1 MKLMKISFRIEH
13 HIKISILFC
22 FALFTIG
29 NSQSELKIGEWAT
42 HLPFNSAKL
51 TAVGNS
57 YAYFATENA
66 ILKVA
71 KSDYSAQKLTR
82 TSGLSD
88 SKIQTIYFHPA
99 TSSLIIAY
107 NSSLIDIVSP
117 SGVKSIADIVNFN
130 NIPISKTIQSI
141 SYADDTHVYINAD
154 YGYSLLNL
162 NTNSFEYSLFSKNL
176 KYYNIDSDA
185 NFLYA
190 ATSGGVYRFQK
201 NTNKIPQDFSAWEL
215 LGSNFG
221 LPVREFKNIV
231 NHYNHIYAASNDA
244 LFKLNDQGTFE
255 NLYSDSKYKIQ
266 YISAEK
272 QNMYVGLT
280 CFNNCNNKILKWE
293 EDDIYTTIE
302 NDCTQ
307 KNMHVTEDSEG
318 NLWLADERWGFR
330 IIKPNS
336 TTCDIIYSNGPLST
350 NFFEILP
357 TKAGVYVTAGGY
369 GGSYIPYYRADGV
382 FKYYERNWSFI
393 NALSEPIFETEKL
406 HDMLRLVEHPDGNLL
421 YLSSYGRGLL
431 EYNYEQKTYKHFD
444 ERNSKLGISVGDPT
458 RVRVSGLDFNKSDKV
473 LWATVFLAKEPIV
486 SYDGNTWRS
495 FSLPGAGTELIDI
508 KVDQNGYK
516 WIIPRGSTGV
526 WVWDEKDP
534 QNPNDDRSILL
545 NSSNT
550 VMPSSKVNCV
560 QVDLEGDVWVGTL
573 NGPIVFECGGDQLFS
588 GQCKGS
594 QRKVDQ
600 NGIIDLLLKT
610 EEVISIAVDGGNR
623 KWFGTRNG
631 LYVMN
636 AGGDVQVHLFT
647 TKNSP
652 LMSDVIL
659 DIAIDPTNG
668 DAWIGTEQGLQVYRS
683 EAISAENSFTT
694 VPNIFPN
701 PVEPNYT
708 GPIAISGLS
717 RDARVKITDVTGN
730 LVHESTAI
738 GGQLLWDGRDA
749 NGKQVKSGTYLVF
762 ANTTKNFETS
772 DGIVSKLVI
781 VR

>member
-1 MKLMKISFRIEH
+1 MCIR
-13 HIKISILFC
+13 
-22 FALFTIG
+22 
-29 NSQSELKIGEWAT
+29 
-42 HLPFNSAKL
+42 
-51 TAVGNS
+51 
-57 YAYFATENA
+57 
-66 ILKVA
+66 
-71 KSDYSAQKLTR
+71 
-82 TSGLSD
+82 D
-88 SKIQTIYFHPA
+88 S
-99 TSSLIIAY
+99 
-107 NSSLIDIVSP
+107 
-117 SGVKSIADIVNFN
+117 
-130 NIPISKTIQSI
+130 
-141 SYADDTHVYINAD
+141 
-154 YGYSLLNL
+154 
-162 NTNSFEYSLFSKNL
+162 
-176 KYYNIDSDA
+176 
-185 NFLYA
+185 
-190 ATSGGVYRFQK
+190 
-201 NTNKIPQDFSAWEL
+201 
-215 LGSNFG
+215 
-221 LPVREFKNIV
+221 
-231 NHYNHIYAASNDA
+231 
-244 LFKLNDQGTFE
+244 
-255 NLYSDSKYKIQ
+255 
-266 YISAEK
+266 
-272 QNMYVGLT
+272 
-280 CFNNCNNKILKWE
+280 
-293 EDDIYTTIE
+293 
-302 NDCTQ
+302 
-307 KNMHVTEDSEG
+307 
-318 NLWLADERWGFR
+318 
-330 IIKPNS
+330 
-336 TTCDIIYSNGPLST
+336 
-350 NFFEILP
+350 
-357 TKAGVYVTAGGY
+357 
-369 GGSYIPYYRADGV
+369 
-382 FKYYERNWSFI
+382 
-393 NALSEPIFETEKL
+393 SEPIFETEKL

-421 YLSSYGRGLL
+421 YISSYGRGLL

-458 RVRVSGLDFNKSDKV
+458 RVRVSGLDFNKSDNV

-516 WIIPRGSTGV
+516 WIIPRGSSGV